1 MKLFDHVKPFFS
13 SLLLLVI
20 LNLIIKPLWVFGID
34 RQVQNVTGLE
44 AYGNYF
50 ALLNLCMM
58 MQFLLDLGIT
68 PYFNRKFSAEPNNVE
83 MLASQAF
90 TIKLLLS
97 LLFTLVVMLV
107 AFFTGVANWSLLG
120 MLMVMQVLTTFLLL
134 FRAYLSGAQQFNQDA
149 WLSVT
154 DKIFVIVATGWLLLW
169 PGMSGGVTINRFVMI
184 QIGGMVLSVGLAIFF
199 LYRHRKDILMVRL
212 NIDSGI
218 ILKSSLPFALNIF
231 FMTALF
237 RADGFM
243 VERLVENG
251 DYHAGVYASA
261 FRLTDAVNMMGFL
274 VAGFLLPYIS
284 RNWQNKAAS
293 ELVLRVCLYFL
304 LVPAIVIATA
314 GWFLADEINNLLYH
328 ARAPEASVVI
338 RILLLCLPALA
349 VIQVYGTHLT
359 ATGHIKTFLGISAFF
374 ALLNISLNVFIIPAF
389 GNEGAAWTAVATQS
403 LFAAGVAYIAA
414 RKTKIRLPMTDAF
427 LYLTLLLISILIFKW
442 LIL

>member
-68 PYFNRKFSAEPNNVE
+68 PYFNRKFSAEPDQVNV
-83 MLASQAF
+83 LASQAF

-97 LLFTLVVMLV
+97 LLYTLTVLLV

-134 FRAYLSGAQQFNQDA
+134 FRAYLSGTQQFKQDA

-154 DKIFVIVATGWLLLW
+154 DKIFVIAATGWLLLW
-169 PGMSGGVTINRFVMI
+169 PDISGGVTISRFVMI
-184 QIGGMVLSVGLAIFF
+184 QIGGMLISLGLAVFF
-199 LYRHRKDILMVRL
+199 LQQHKKDILIVKL
-212 NIDSGI
+212 NLSSAG

-243 VERLVENG
+243 LERLVDNG
-251 DYHAGVYASA
+251 AYHAGVYASA

-274 VAGFLLPYIS
+274 VSGFLLPYIS

-293 ELVLRVCLYFL
+293 ELVLRICLYFL

-328 ARAPEASVVI
+328 GRAPEASVVI
-338 RILLLCLPALA
+338 RILLTCLPALA
-349 VIQVYGTHLT
+349 LIQVYGTHLT
-359 ATGHIKTFLGISAFF
+359 ATGHIKSFLRVSAFF
-374 ALLNISLNVFIIPAF
+374 ALMNIGLNMFIIPAF
-389 GNEGAAWTAVATQS
+389 GAEGAAWNAVATQS
-403 LFAAGVAYIAA
+403 VFAVAVAYIAV
-414 RKTKIRLPMTDAF
+414 RRTGISFPMGDIF
-427 LYLTLLLISILIFKW
+427 LYLALLLVSVLIFKW